1 MKHDFLLDKFE
12 GFSKALA
19 KTLFDVK
26 EDVECNTV

>member
-26 EDVECNTV
+26 EDVRSNTV